1 MWNARGTGALDKMI
15 GLAEACM
22 ADYDERGWTDPV
34 WLNPDDVADK
44 GSRAASSSSR
54 AKKGKARRR

>member
-1 MWNARGTGALDKMI
+1 MI

-22 ADYDERGWTDPV
+22 ADYDERGWTDPA
-34 WLNPDDVADK
+34 WLNPGDVVDQ
-44 GSRAASSSSR
+44 GSPAASSSGR